1 MAYEE
6 RQAGKTAE
14 AFAIVPMDDVEGE
27 RAYALDEIRRAANRN
42 TINGC
47 NAELSE
53 KAEAIAG
60 TFWRDG
66 KDYAL
71 PDSTKEE
78 IVLATCAAMIKSIVN
93 AYDPLDSRGASAL
106 TYGSKAG
113 ESAAR
118 GKTAEAFAALKRN
131 RSTDEPLGGGSADED
146 GDKGARTRGD
156 TLADGAFGRIP
167 LRAQVD
173 LLLLKPHLTAL
184 EWEVFYEMRYAR
196 YMEHVDIARHFGWTE
211 SRYRW
216 FWRNLKRKLMI
227 LTDHGRRPLRTI
239 A

>member
-14 AFAIVPMDDVEGE
+14 AFALVPMDDVEGN
-27 RAYALDEIRRAANRN
+27 RAYALDEIRRAACRN
-42 TINGC
+42 IISAQGDG
-47 NAELSE
+47 LLL
-53 KAEAIAG
+53 KAAAIAG
-60 TFWRDG
+60 TFWREG

-78 IVLATCAAMIKSIVN
+78 IVLATREKMVKSIIR
-93 AYDPLDSRGASAL
+93 AYDPLNPYGATAL

-113 ESAAR
+113 ETEAR

-131 RSTDEPLGGGSADED
+131 RSLDEPLQGGASDED
-146 GDKGARTRGD
+146 GDRGARTRAD
-156 TLADGAFGRIP
+156 TLGDDAFGRMP
-167 LRAQVD
+167 LRAKVD
-173 LLLLKPHLTAL
+173 LLLLKPHLTDR

-196 YMEHVDIARHFGWTE
+196 YMEHADIARHFRWTE

-216 FWRNLKRKLMI
+216 FWRNLKRKLMT
-227 LTDHGRRPLRTI
+227 LTDHNGRAVRTI